1 MEKIIVGTI
10 DWLRNDYRRDI
21 TIGGMTFPTLE
32 HAYQA
37 SKSKDREVWKQI
49 ANTESV
55 REARKIGRR
64 LNKRS
69 DFDGEVTMML
79 LLRQKFSEKDLGEM
93 LAKTGTAP
101 IVMEGYDEFWGT
113 GNEGEGQNVMGELM
127 QTLRSDLQFIFGID
141 PVEEQDTSED
151 EEDVPTLK
159 QALIK
164 FGVDYL
170 LADACQDLLEGSKA
184 VMSVVDANDY
194 NAEYISRKTGVDRT
208 AIEEVIEKVK
218 SFSETIKK
226 LDYILETPSDDA
238 SSDED
243 ESDEDDGDDDDDQSQ
258 LD

>member
-1 MEKIIVGTI
+1 
-10 DWLRNDYRRDI
+10 
-21 TIGGMTFPTLE
+21 MT
-32 HAYQA
+32 
-37 SKSKDREVWKQI
+37 
-49 ANTESV
+49 
-55 REARKIGRR
+55 
-64 LNKRS
+64 
-69 DFDGEVTMML
+69 L

-113 GNEGEGQNVMGELM
+113 GNEGEGQNMMGELM

-208 AIEEVIEKVK
+208 AIEGVIEKVK
-218 SFSETIKK
+218 SFSETITK